1 MMNLE
6 DEKKRVAEWMGWE
19 IRLDDEHL
27 GAFSNMK
34 QEFIDFY
41 KNWKPQSERKW
52 WDEIWERLS
61 VYDLD
66 YVYTDNVQKFAHA
79 QETRG
84 LATKW
89 YIHTAKPEVCWKA
102 LLKTLKEAE

>member
-1 MMNLE
+1 MNLE
-6 DEKKRVAEWMGWE
+6 DEKKLVAEWMGWKCE
-19 IRLDDEHL
+19 NKYNDDWIVCPNHVFRLYEWTP
-27 GAFSNMK
+27 
-34 QEFIDFY
+34 E
-41 KNWKPQSERKW
+41 SERKW

-102 LLKTLKEAE
+102 LLKTLKEVK